1 MIMFKKGD
9 MVIKSDR
16 LPPHVDVYGAILD
29 GDGNYTYRSNGFCA
43 IDPIDGSLYLVLDT
57 FQEDGKNYLKVFCCK
72 TLKRW
77 GVNSQTMMRA
87 K

>member
-1 MIMFKKGD
+1 MTVFKPGD

-16 LPPHVDVYGAILD
+16 LPPHIDVLGTVLD
-29 GDGNYTYRSNGFCA
+29 GNGNYTYRSNGYCA
-43 IDPIDGSLYLVLDT
+43 IDRVDGSLYLVLDA
-57 FQEDGKNYLKVFCCK
+57 FQEDGKNYLKILCCK

-77 GVNSQTMMRA
+77 AVNSQTVMRV